1 MLELAEANQ
10 ENHPAM
16 FANEVSTTH
25 YSKQH
30 LAQLNLGRSWALK
43 SVSAS
48 GDWLAEAVFW
58 KIGEAAAQVQETR
71 VQSMQTSE
79 FGFGALRLD
88 RVKRL

>member
-30 LAQLNLGRSWALK
+30 LAQLNLGRS
-43 SVSAS
+43 
-48 GDWLAEAVFW
+48 
-58 KIGEAAAQVQETR
+58 
-71 VQSMQTSE
+71 
-79 FGFGALRLD
+79 
-88 RVKRL
+88 